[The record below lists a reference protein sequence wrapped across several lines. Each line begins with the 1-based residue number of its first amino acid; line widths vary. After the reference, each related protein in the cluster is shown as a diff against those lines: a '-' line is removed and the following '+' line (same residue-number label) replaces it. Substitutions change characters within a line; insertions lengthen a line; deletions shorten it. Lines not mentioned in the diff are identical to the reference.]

1 MLKKKP
7 GVFPRV
13 LSLLLL
19 RRRLANA
26 LRLAELGEAV
36 AVDLPLLG
44 LVELGVLLFFFVR
57 VEKVRRQRERE
68 GIKTFAKRH
77 PERGTKTHFSKNRPA
92 SLLYMFLSLVAAARP
107 RPLSA
112 SLGA

>member
-1 MLKKKP
+1 LLKKKP

-44 LVELGVLLFFFVR
+44 LVELGVLLFF
-57 VEKVRRQRERE
+57 
-68 GIKTFAKRH
+68 
-77 PERGTKTHFSKNRPA
+77 
-92 SLLYMFLSLVAAARP
+92 L
-107 RPLSA
+107 
-112 SLGA
+112 